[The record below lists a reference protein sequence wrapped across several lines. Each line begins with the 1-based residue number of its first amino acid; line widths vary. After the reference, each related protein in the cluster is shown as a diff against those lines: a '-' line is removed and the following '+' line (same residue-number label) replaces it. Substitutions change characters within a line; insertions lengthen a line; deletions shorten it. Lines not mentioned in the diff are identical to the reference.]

1 MIPIFVRSSICKSCY
16 SPPYFFS
23 DSQSKKKI
31 RVREIVS
38 INHRGTKRKYLLRD
52 PLFTEKL
59 GGSNVGKGSSGNIF
73 TRVIDRPP
81 VESPGRTC
89 NSVAHACPV
98 SRCFARASTHA
109 MSRCHGLTQLT
120 RVATSPSL
128 SLSLFTFEP
137 SRSSPLGPNRRTRV
151 YSSRERLERRE
162 TVAVHLLL
170 PPRSTSSLNH
180 HRFHRFDGRIW
191 LGETGG
197 GVGRRINRK
206 MRWRI
211 LGTRV

>member
-1 MIPIFVRSSICKSCY
+1 MIETPYPRTIFNLQILLFSSL
-16 SPPYFFS
+16 FLFRFVT
-23 DSQSKKKI
+23 SQKKI

-38 INHRGTKRKYLLRD
+38 INHRGTKRKYLSRD

-120 RVATSPSL
+120 RVATSPSP
-128 SLSLFTFEP
+128 SLS
-137 SRSSPLGPNRRTRV
+137 SRSSRV
-151 YSSRERLERRE
+151 DRAHSAQIDAHASILRAPPPSTSFNQFSEPPSIPSIRWENLVGRNWGRGWAANKSKDAVANFRNASVERR
-162 TVAVHLLL
+162 
-170 PPRSTSSLNH
+170 S
-180 HRFHRFDGRIW
+180 
-191 LGETGG
+191 GG
-197 GVGRRINRK
+197 K
-206 MRWRI
+206 
-211 LGTRV
+211 LD

>member
-16 SPPYFFS
+16 SPHCFFS
-23 DSQSKKKI
+23 DSLPVKKKI

-38 INHRGTKRKYLLRD
+38 INRRGTKRKYLSRD

-128 SLSLFTFEP
+128 SLSLHVRAESIEP
-137 SRSSPLGPNRRTRV
+137 TR
-151 YSSRERLERRE
+151 
-162 TVAVHLLL
+162 
-170 PPRSTSSLNH
+170 P
-180 HRFHRFDGRIW
+180 
-191 LGETGG
+191 
-197 GVGRRINRK
+197 K
-206 MRWRI
+206 
-211 LGTRV
+211 

>member
-1 MIPIFVRSSICKSCY
+1 MIETPYLRTIFNLQILLFSSL
-16 SPPYFFS
+16 FLFRFAT
-23 DSQSKKKI
+23 SQKKI
-31 RVREIVS
+31 RVRKIVS
-38 INHRGTKRKYLLRD
+38 INHRGTKRKYLSRD

-128 SLSLFTFEP
+128 PLS
-137 SRSSPLGPNRRTRV
+137 SRSSRV
-151 YSSRERLERRE
+151 DRAHSAQIDAHASILRENVWN
-162 TVAVHLLL
+162 VAK
-170 PPRSTSSLNH
+170 RSLCTSS
-180 HRFHRFDGRIW
+180 FH
-191 LGETGG
+191 L
-197 GVGRRINRK
+197 VQPV
-206 MRWRI
+206 
-211 LGTRV
+211 L